1 MKKVLG
7 VITLF
12 LGMFFLV
19 WTFSPQKY
27 LLYPRR
33 YSAYVQK
40 YSQLYHVDENL
51 IYAVMKAESGFFP
64 YATSSKKAM
73 GLMQITE
80 PTLEW
85 IKTKID
91 VNSDNLYD
99 VETNIKLGTW
109 YLSNLSGRFEDVDLV
124 IIAYNAGPSKTQ
136 EWIREG
142 RIGPGSNT
150 TWDIPYPE
158 TKNYIIKVKKNYE
171 NYNRYY
177 KK

>member
-1 MKKVLG
+1 MKRVLG
-7 VITLF
+7 TIMLF
-12 LGMFFLV
+12 LAIFFLI
-19 WTFSPQKY
+19 WMFSPQKY
-27 LLYPRR
+27 LLYPRK
-33 YSAYVQK
+33 YSTYVQR
-40 YSQLYHVDENL
+40 YSQLYRVDENL
-51 IYAVMKAESGFFP
+51 IYAVIKAESGFFP
-64 YATSSKKAM
+64 YATSSKKAR

-91 VNSDNLYD
+91 VDSDNLYD
-99 VETNIKLGTW
+99 VETNIRLGTW
-109 YLSNLSGRFEDVDLV
+109 YLSNLSERFGDTDLV

-142 RIGPGSNT
+142 RISLDRSTP
-150 TWDIPYPE
+150 WDIPYPE
-158 TKNYIIKVKKNYE
+158 TKNYIVKVKNNYE